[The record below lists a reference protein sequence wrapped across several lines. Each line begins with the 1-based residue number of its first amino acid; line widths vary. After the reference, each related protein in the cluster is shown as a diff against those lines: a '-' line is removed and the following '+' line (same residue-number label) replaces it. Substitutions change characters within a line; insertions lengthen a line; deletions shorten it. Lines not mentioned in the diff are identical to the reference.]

1 MKTMVAVVKV
11 GAWADEAARERIAE
25 ADDATVWAMVREEIE
40 ELVES
45 HQGRFE
51 FRLTKPGN
59 AFLGGFTTRTPLSTP
74 VLSGGLALSV
84 AGGREEVVC

>member
-1 MKTMVAVVKV
+1 VKTMVAVVKV

-25 ADDATVWAMVREEIE
+25 ADNATVRAMVREEIE
-40 ELVES
+40 ELLDS
-45 HQGRFE
+45 HQGQFE

-59 AFLGGFTTRTPLSTP
+59 AFLGGLTTRTPLSTP